1 MAGGDTGVSHVPLV
15 PDPRQPTSGARA
27 CYFTPERAGTAQE
40 PTITVA
46 LRDSQSVAS
55 ADDQGMGITEATFN
69 GREAAQIPDTSGAC
83 IIALEL
89 TESSRVDVGVSGID
103 TDEACEL
110 VERVT
115 EIVEPKLPETPR

>member
-15 PDPRQPTSGARA
+15 PDPGQPTSAPA
-27 CYFTPERAGTAQE
+27 PAT
-40 PTITVA
+40 
-46 LRDSQSVAS
+46 
-55 ADDQGMGITEATFN
+55 GMGITQATFN

-115 EIVEPKLPETPR
+115 EIVEPKLPEAPR